1 MAKEKKVD
9 TKSKKNEELV
19 IDLDAIAVPG
29 AIILAGLVIAG
40 AIFLTNRSKST
51 DGTDTTGGETET
63 AQDDPA
69 ANEEFPQATTSI
81 GESPYLGDIKK
92 AKVALVEYT
101 DFQCPYCE
109 KYAVETKGDIISNY
123 VDTGEIVYV
132 IRNLP
137 LDFHGQIAID
147 SAHAGLCVDE
157 IAGAEKYFEFYSKA
171 FSKESTDDLAAVAE
185 GMGIDMGK
193 YNDCMDSDRY
203 VDEIDADTAAATAAG
218 VQGTPGFVIGV
229 LDDDGN
235 VEGKLIAGA
244 YPYASFEALIE
255 EMLAK

>member
-1 MAKEKKVD
+1 MAKEKKVEN
-9 TKSKKNEELV
+9 KKDDIV

-29 AIILAGLVIAG
+29 AIVLAGLVIAG
-40 AIFLTNRSKST
+40 AIFFTNRGKSEDDT
-51 DGTDTTGGETET
+51 DVAGETET
-63 AQDDPA
+63 AQEDA
-69 ANEEFPQATTSI
+69 GVNEEFPQATTNI

-109 KYAVETKGDIISNY
+109 KYAVETEGDIISNY
-123 VDTGEIVYV
+123 VDTGEIIYV

-137 LDFHGQIAID
+137 LDFHGQITID
-147 SAHAGLCVDE
+147 SAHAGLCVNE
-157 IAGAEKYFEFYSKA
+157 IEGAEKYFEFYSKA
-171 FSKESTDDLAAVAE
+171 FSQASADDLANIAK
-185 GMGIDMGK
+185 DMGVNMTK
-193 YNDCMDSDRY
+193 YNDCMASDRY
-203 VDEIDADTAAATAAG
+203 VDEIEADKAAATAAG

-229 LDDDGN
+229 LDEDGN